1 MCHRKP
7 ACSWLTAVIK
17 AKAALH
23 PKVKGCY
30 PETSWDR
37 DRGNSEARFAE
48 VTGIKAQAAEDRGLA
63 RYSPVRKAVETSGS
77 MQELESGI
85 GSLVASGEGW
95 SGGRDGTGPQ
105 LEE

>member
-1 MCHRKP
+1 
-7 ACSWLTAVIK
+7 VIK

-63 RYSPVRKAVETSGS
+63 R
-77 MQELESGI
+77 
-85 GSLVASGEGW
+85 
-95 SGGRDGTGPQ
+95 
-105 LEE
+105 